1 MIRDYKLIIEE
12 IKEQLNID
20 IFEETRK
27 RTVVTAR
34 TLFIYILRKDWNY
47 SLYKIRDIF
56 IENGKKMHHATLLHN
71 IKMYD
76 ITKKEEPKLEKI
88 RARIL
93 KSNPL
98 QIELIEKIKRIENQD
113 KLEQINNCIIYNE

>member
-76 ITKKEEPKLEKI
+76 ITKKEEPKLEQI

-98 QIELIEKIKRIENQD
+98 QIELIERIKRIDNED
-113 KLEQINNCIIYNE
+113 KLEQISNCIIYNE

>member
-12 IKEQLNID
+12 IKEQLNIN

-27 RTVVTAR
+27 RPVVTAR

-76 ITKKEEPKLEKI
+76 ITKKEEPKLEQI
-88 RARIL
+88 RSRIL